1 MKVYIGSDHAGFGM
15 KTKLISYL
23 QNQGYEVIDKGAYE
37 YNEED
42 DFPDFIPGV
51 AREVSLHPNE
61 VKGIVLGG
69 SGQGEAMLANRYKN
83 VRAAVYYG
91 PAMSIVEDPQSVLT
105 LSRSHNDG
113 NILSLGARF
122 ITDDDACKVAK
133 EWLETPFSGDERHQR
148 RINKMEH
155 FTHE

>member
-1 MKVYIGSDHAGFGM
+1 MKIFIAADHAGFGM
-15 KTKLISYL
+15 KSKLIPYL
-23 QNQGYEVIDKGAYE
+23 TGLGYEVVDKGAYE

-51 AREVSLHPNE
+51 AKEVSLHPNE

-69 SGQGEAMLANRYKN
+69 SGQGEAMLANRYKD

-91 PAMSIVEDPQSVLT
+91 PATSIVEDPQSILT

-122 ITDDDACKVAK
+122 ISEDAALAAVK

-148 RINKMEH
+148 RINKMDRM
-155 FTHE
+155 HE